1 VYNIKRIA
9 SNFSNMSNNDS
20 GSQDERIK
28 TATSVPP
35 LTRDADD
42 DDEEPFDPET
52 LLGEAAGSNTDPT
65 LYKYRDF
72 GHVAKDDEELGAEVP
87 APTQNGRGNS
97 ESSIRVQKF
106 PVKLYAILAQKEF
119 QDIICWMPHGRSWKV
134 LKPSLFESL
143 VM

>member
-1 VYNIKRIA
+1 
-9 SNFSNMSNNDS
+9 MSEHEKES
-20 GSQDERIK
+20 IDERNL
-28 TATSVPP
+28 SNGPPP
-35 LTRDADD
+35 LTRDSTEE
-42 DDEEPFDPET
+42 DEEPFDPEK
-52 LLGEAAGSNTDPT
+52 LLGEAATPSEDTT

-72 GHVAKDDEELGAEVP
+72 GHVAKDDDELGTTVP
-87 APTQNGRGNS
+87 APAQNGRGNS

-134 LKPSLFESL
+134 LKPSMFESL